1 MVGSIPSG
9 ERDEDDQSYSNLS
22 NFVRSKLQP
31 SYYESSQS
39 QSEVNKEQS
48 TSMVIETDIAHDLV
62 DEVNNCQLTDDKDT
76 YSNKDAT
83 GQIHPFTDNII
94 NSTYSLHTL
103 IPPQNRLIMNRK
115 KVHRKPLYV
124 KKKLL

>member
-9 ERDEDDQSYSNLS
+9 ERDEEDQSYSNLS
-22 NFVRSKLQP
+22 NFVRSKLQQ

-39 QSEVNKEQS
+39 QSEVSKDKS
-48 TSMVIETDIAHDLV
+48 ASMVIETDTDHDLV
-62 DEVNNCQLTDDKDT
+62 NEVNNCQLTDNDNNDNSPT
-76 YSNKDAT
+76 YE
-83 GQIHPFTDNII
+83 GLFTTDSIS
-94 NSTYSLHTL
+94 NSTYPSHSI
-103 IPPQNRLIMNRK
+103 IPLQNRLLLSRK

>member
-22 NFVRSKLQP
+22 NFIRSKLQQ

-39 QSEVNKEQS
+39 QSQICKAES
-48 TSMVIETDIAHDLV
+48 SAMVIEPDADHDLV
-62 DEVNNCQLTDDKDT
+62 ADVNNCQLTDDNT
-76 YSNKDAT
+76 NTNSPAYEGLST
-83 GQIHPFTDNII
+83 TDSIS
-94 NSTYSLHTL
+94 NSTYPSHSI
-103 IPPQNRLIMNRK
+103 IPLQNRLLLSRK